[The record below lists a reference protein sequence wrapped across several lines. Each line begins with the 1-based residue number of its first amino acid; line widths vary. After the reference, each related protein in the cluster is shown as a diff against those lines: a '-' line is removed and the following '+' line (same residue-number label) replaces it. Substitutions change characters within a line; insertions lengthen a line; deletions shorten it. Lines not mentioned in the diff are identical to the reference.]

1 MIEMGA
7 TTSMRGVETVAP
19 LTGTGMY
26 PADEPFSGAPYW
38 QSRPTHP
45 TRVTD
50 TVVLRDRWY
59 TRGGSETTSVAVI
72 LFGSVDVP
80 PVSTIR
86 PLRTALADFID
97 VREPQAVTGYLKR
110 HPEVV
115 PTLRQAKGEILK
127 CFPTDVRLGLDLLED
142 PESDDVEL
150 FIVVRSSLSAEQ
162 AAKAM
167 DHLLEDW
174 FIDQAPVRSGHL
186 GIVDEPLAKTG

>member
-1 MIEMGA
+1 MRA
-7 TTSMRGVETVAP
+7 TISMRGVETVPP
-19 LTGTGMY
+19 LAETGGY
-26 PADEPFSGAPYW
+26 PAGEPFSGAVDRKFRLVHTT
-38 QSRPTHP
+38 RPTGA
-45 TRVTD
+45 TD
-50 TVVLRDRWY
+50 TVALRDLWHAY
-59 TRGGSETTSVAVI
+59 GGSETISVEVS
-72 LFGSVDVP
+72 LLGSVGIP
-80 PVSTIR
+80 PVTTIW
-86 PLRTALADFID
+86 PLRTVLADFID

-167 DHLLEDW
+167 DHLFEDW